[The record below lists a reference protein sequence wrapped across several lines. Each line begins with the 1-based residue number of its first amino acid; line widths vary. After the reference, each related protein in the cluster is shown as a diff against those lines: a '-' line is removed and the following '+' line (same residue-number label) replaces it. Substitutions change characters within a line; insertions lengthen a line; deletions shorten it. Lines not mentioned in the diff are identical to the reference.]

1 MKRAIRANT
10 LISTLVLLGSLIS
23 LLFLGKEAWLDRE
36 QITRHSYQRYLN
48 EKFTLLDYVAI
59 DETLACN
66 QTAQKTV
73 YYPPANPQYAFHC
86 VFHSLFLKTK
96 PKEKFIVVEDVGQWL
111 DLAHYQEQIYSIRT
125 LSELPPS
132 SEKDPKIVRTLNAIN
147 ERLLTDFYGIV
158 ITDHPFQFTDRR
170 IYGTIYSSYPH
181 NDPDRRNHRFQRQ
194 VIENLERKY
203 SRWIYLPS
211 SHHTVAQNG
220 SN

>member
-36 QITRHSYQRYLN
+36 QITRHSYQRYLH
-48 EKFTLLDYVAI
+48 EKFALLDYVAI

-96 PKEKFIVVEDVGQWL
+96 PKEKFIVVDDVGQWL
-111 DLAHYQEQIYSIRT
+111 DWNIIRSRFT
-125 LSELPPS
+125 LFVPC
-132 SEKDPKIVRTLNAIN
+132 
-147 ERLLTDFYGIV
+147 
-158 ITDHPFQFTDRR
+158 
-170 IYGTIYSSYPH
+170 
-181 NDPDRRNHRFQRQ
+181 RNYHQAA
-194 VIENLERKY
+194 RKT
-203 SRWIYLPS
+203 RKLF
-211 SHHTVAQNG
+211 AL
-220 SN
+220 